1 MILQVFS
8 NFNDLMILCEI
19 RLQVPP
25 AAPQALCSSCPLSRQ
40 WLHNLC
46 ARPSPQPQLQGQ
58 SLSEGARAVPPWT
71 KGGLRP
77 VGGVGWG
84 GVSCPG
90 RGDVSVC
97 PCPCP
102 VHAALRRAR
111 REEQLVSKRL
121 LRGDGAAQDGA
132 QDGADVVPE
141 PLSEDEVKNRMVS
154 VAVRGPPQTERMKEP
169 GRGWVW
175 EWF

>member
-19 RLQVPP
+19 QLQVPP
-25 AAPQALCSSCPLSRQ
+25 AAPQALCSSCPLSQQ

-46 ARPSPQPQLQGQ
+46 ARPSPQPQLQVQ
-58 SLSEGARAVPPWT
+58 SLSEGARAVPPWI

-77 VGGVGWG
+77 VGGVGCPAPA
-84 GVSCPG
+84 GVT
-90 RGDVSVC
+90 C

-102 VHAALRRAR
+102 VRAALRKAR

-141 PLSEDEVKNRMVS
+141 PLSEDEVKNRMFS
-154 VAVRGPPQTERMKEP
+154 VAMRGPPQTQHMKEA
-169 GRGWVW
+169 GRGWV
-175 EWF
+175 